1 MNTLFVTNLVGYS
14 SKSRLVLKQRVRA
27 PLPSRSTMRV
37 HRAVGCT
44 RAAVLLKQQQ
54 QQQLRDAGAT
64 RAPEA
69 QTGSPVASAV
79 SLAAAMWA
87 LPSMGYAA
95 EESGMT
101 VQFGA
106 YLAVFL
112 GTLIP
117 VAFLIILYI
126 QSETRK
132 AAMEAVSGS
141 GSEEEEELEFE

>member
-54 QQQLRDAGAT
+54 QQQQRDAGAT

-69 QTGSPVASAV
+69 QSGSPVASAV
-79 SLAAAMWA
+79 SLAAATWA

-141 GSEEEEELEFE
+141 GREEEEELEFE

>member
-54 QQQLRDAGAT
+54 QQQRDAGAT

-69 QTGSPVASAV
+69 QSGSPVASAV

-141 GSEEEEELEFE
+141 GREEEEELEFE